1 MNPYPPIPPSSS
13 IGVEGLLSNQVQPI
27 MQQYDN
33 NGAQPN
39 LYPNQQ
45 VQYPPGQYSGGPY
58 PPPPYPGMQQ
68 QPPGYVY
75 PPLDQQQQLQGQPS
89 LIDMNNNVRAFDDE
103 DPLEVQPAYTGY
115 DSFISYRSRR
125 LLAFGVAFLSMSLW
139 ILGLVMVQELSCTFG
154 RMSSGWETCF
164 VPIVIFGPV
173 FCVFMFFLM
182 NSIGS
187 NVGYSSR
194 RASRNL
200 TVAAIVWYLCV
211 TIACG
216 IPYGMYCGFDESA
229 AQYIDPKYQK
239 SIHCWKDPNLPITYD
254 NTHYV
259 TLEETGWKVEWA
271 LTYKQKVFSQYQ
283 SETDDDGYTSVWT
296 NNFCIAPVNYLGN
309 APYVTYNFYA
319 ACYIQTVTTT
329 VTTCTQAEAT
339 LCGWDFPPATVVL
352 RTLGWGYNY
361 ETLFGFPKAEIDG
374 YRRTTDL
381 LDKDPNKQSALV
393 VEYASDGPD
402 GM

>member
-1 MNPYPPIPPSSS
+1 MNPYPPIPLSTA
-13 IGVEGLLSNQVQPI
+13 IGVEGLYNQVQPI
-27 MQQYDN
+27 MQRDE
-33 NGAQPN
+33 
-39 LYPNQQ
+39 
-45 VQYPPGQYSGGPY
+45 SFTSS
-58 PPPPYPGMQQ
+58 MQQ

-115 DSFISYRSRR
+115 DSFISYRTRR

-139 ILGLVMVQELSCTFG
+139 ILGLVMVQELSCAFG
-154 RMSSGWETCF
+154 RMSSGWETCL
-164 VPIVIFGPV
+164 VPILIFGPV
-173 FCVFMFFLM
+173 FCVFMLFLM
-182 NSIGS
+182 SSIGS
-187 NVGYSSR
+187 RHLSHAQGFSYSTR
-194 RASRNL
+194 RNL
-200 TVAAIVWYLCV
+200 IQYTLGAIIWYICV

-216 IPYGMYCGFDESA
+216 IPYGMYCGYDESA

-239 SIHCWKDPNLPITYD
+239 SIHCWKDPSLPITYD

-283 SETDDDGYTSVWT
+283 SETDDDGYTAVWT
-296 NNFCIAPVNYLGN
+296 NNFCVAPVSYLGN